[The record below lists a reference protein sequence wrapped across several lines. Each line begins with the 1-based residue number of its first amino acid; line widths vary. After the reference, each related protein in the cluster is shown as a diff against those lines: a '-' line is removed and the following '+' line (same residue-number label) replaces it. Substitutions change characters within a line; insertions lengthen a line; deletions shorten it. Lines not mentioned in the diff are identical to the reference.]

1 MNFITSRWYE
11 WLVGLRYVRAH
22 GVSRFVS
29 FISGVSMA
37 GIGLGVAVLIV
48 VLSVMNGFETEL
60 RERIL
65 AMTAHATVSGLDGRL
80 SDWEQARNA
89 ALTDPRVLE
98 AAPYLSGEGMLVN
111 GERLSGALVQGI
123 EPELEQAVASV
134 GKAMRTGQLGQLVKG
149 EYNIILGSALA
160 EHLRVSVGD
169 SVVLVIAQGQIT
181 PAGLMPRMR
190 RFAVSGIFEIGMYE
204 YDRHVGYIHMGDAA
218 RLYRTGD
225 NVSGLRLKLEDMFQ
239 APQVVREVARSLGG
253 SFFVSDWTREHRNF
267 FRSIQVTKR
276 IMFVIL
282 LLIVA
287 VAAFNIVSTLVMVVQ
302 DKQADIAIFRTLG
315 SSPGSILTVFMIQGL
330 VIGVVGTLGG
340 MLLGVLL
347 ALNLETLVNAMEAVL
362 GMDLLAADVYFIS
375 DLPAR
380 VNWFEVLQIGLFAL
394 GISLVSTIYPA
405 WKAARTQPADAL
417 RYD

>member
-405 WKAARTQPADAL
+405 WKAARTQPAEAL

>member
-1 MNFITSRWYE
+1 
-11 WLVGLRYVRAH
+11 
-22 GVSRFVS
+22 
-29 FISGVSMA
+29 
-37 GIGLGVAVLIV
+37 
-48 VLSVMNGFETEL
+48 
-60 RERIL
+60 
-65 AMTAHATVSGLDGRL
+65 
-80 SDWEQARNA
+80 
-89 ALTDPRVLE
+89 
-98 AAPYLSGEGMLVN
+98 
-111 GERLSGALVQGI
+111 
-123 EPELEQAVASV
+123 
-134 GKAMRTGQLGQLVKG
+134 
-149 EYNIILGSALA
+149 
-160 EHLRVSVGD
+160 
-169 SVVLVIAQGQIT
+169 
-181 PAGLMPRMR
+181 
-190 RFAVSGIFEIGMYE
+190 
-204 YDRHVGYIHMGDAA
+204 
-218 RLYRTGD
+218 
-225 NVSGLRLKLEDMFQ
+225 VSGLRLKLEDMFQ

-405 WKAARTQPADAL
+405 WKAARTQPAEAL

>member
-347 ALNLETLVNAMEAVL
+347 ALNLEMLANAMEAVL

-405 WKAARTQPADAL
+405 WKAARTQPAEAL

>member
-134 GKAMRTGQLGQLVKG
+134 GKAMQTGQLGQLVKG

-204 YDRHVGYIHMGDAA
+204 YDRHVGYIDMGDAA

-405 WKAARTQPADAL
+405 WKAARTQPAEAL

>member
-123 EPELEQAVASV
+123 EPELEQAVAAV
-134 GKAMRTGQLGQLVKG
+134 GNAMQTGQLGQLAKG
-149 EYNIILGSALA
+149 EYNIILGAALA
-160 EHLRVSVGD
+160 EHLQVAVGD
-169 SVVLVIAQGQIT
+169 SVVLVIAQGQVT

-190 RFAVSGIFEIGMYE
+190 RFLVSGIFDIGMYE

-218 RLYRTGD
+218 RLYRAGD

-315 SSPGSILTVFMIQGL
+315 SAPASILTVFMIQGL

-347 ALNLETLVNAMEAVL
+347 ALNLETLVNAMEVVL

-380 VNWFEVLQIGLFAL
+380 VNWLEVLQICLFAL

-405 WKAARTQPADAL
+405 WKAARTQPAEAL

>member
-80 SDWEQARNA
+80 NDWEQARNA

-123 EPELEQAVASV
+123 EPELEQAVAAV
-134 GKAMRTGQLGQLVKG
+134 GNAMQTGQLGQLVKG
-149 EYNIILGSALA
+149 EYNIILGAALA
-160 EHLRVSVGD
+160 EHLQVTVGD
-169 SVVLVIAQGQIT
+169 SVVLVIAQGQVT
-181 PAGLMPRMR
+181 AAGLMPRMR
-190 RFAVSGIFEIGMYE
+190 RFLVSGIFEVGMYE

-218 RLYRTGD
+218 RLYRAGD

-315 SSPGSILTVFMIQGL
+315 SAPASILTVFMIQGL

-347 ALNLETLVNAMEAVL
+347 ALNLEMLVNAMEAVL

-380 VNWFEVLQIGLFAL
+380 VNWLEVLQICLFAL

-405 WKAARTQPADAL
+405 WKAARTQPAEAL

>member
-204 YDRHVGYIHMGDAA
+204 YDRQVGYIHMGDAA

-330 VIGVVGTLGG
+330 LIGVVGTLGG

-405 WKAARTQPADAL
+405 WKAARTQPAEAL

>member
-1 MNFITSRWYE
+1 
-11 WLVGLRYVRAH
+11 
-22 GVSRFVS
+22 
-29 FISGVSMA
+29 
-37 GIGLGVAVLIV
+37 
-48 VLSVMNGFETEL
+48 
-60 RERIL
+60 
-65 AMTAHATVSGLDGRL
+65 
-80 SDWEQARNA
+80 
-89 ALTDPRVLE
+89 
-98 AAPYLSGEGMLVN
+98 
-111 GERLSGALVQGI
+111 
-123 EPELEQAVASV
+123 
-134 GKAMRTGQLGQLVKG
+134 
-149 EYNIILGSALA
+149 
-160 EHLRVSVGD
+160 
-169 SVVLVIAQGQIT
+169 
-181 PAGLMPRMR
+181 
-190 RFAVSGIFEIGMYE
+190 
-204 YDRHVGYIHMGDAA
+204 
-218 RLYRTGD
+218 
-225 NVSGLRLKLEDMFQ
+225 MFQ

-347 ALNLETLVNAMEAVL
+347 ALNLETLVNGMEAVL

-405 WKAARTQPADAL
+405 WKAARTQPAEAL

>member
-134 GKAMRTGQLGQLVKG
+134 GKAMQTGQLGQLVKG

-405 WKAARTQPADAL
+405 WKAARTQPAEAL

>member
-1 MNFITSRWYE
+1 MKGMSTRWYE
-11 WLVGLRYVRAH
+11 WLVGLRYVRSR

-48 VLSVMNGFETEL
+48 VLSVMNGFEAEL

-65 AMTAHATVSGLDGRL
+65 AMTAHATVTGLDGRL
-80 SDWEQARNA
+80 AGWQAARSQ
-89 ALTDPRVLE
+89 ALSDPRVLE
-98 AAPYLSGEGMLVN
+98 AAPFLSGEGMLVK
-111 GERLSGALVQGI
+111 GDAVSGAMVQGI
-123 EPELEQAVASV
+123 DPAMEQAVAKV
-134 GKAMRTGQLGQLVKG
+134 GDAMQRGQLDQLVAG
-149 EYNIILGSALA
+149 DYSIVLGSALA
-160 EHLRVSVGD
+160 EHLQAQVGD
-169 SVVLVIAQGQIT
+169 TVILVIAQGQVT

-190 RFAVSGIFEIGMYE
+190 RFTVSGIFEIGMYE
-204 YDRHVGYIHMGDAA
+204 YDRHVAYVHMADAG
-218 RLYRTGD
+218 RLYRTGE
-225 NVSGLRLKLEDMFQ
+225 NVSGLRLKLEDMFM
-239 APQVVREVARSLGG
+239 APQVVRDVARSLGG
-253 SFFVSDWTREHRNF
+253 SFYVSDWTREHRNF

-315 SSPGSILTVFMIQGL
+315 AAPRSILAVFMIQGL
-330 VIGVVGTLGG
+330 VVGLVGTLGG
-340 MLLGVLL
+340 MILGVLV
-347 ALNLETLVNAMEAVL
+347 AFNLEQLVSGLESLL
-362 GMDLLAADVYFIS
+362 GIDLLAADVYFIS

-380 VNWFEVLQIGLFAL
+380 VNWGEVGQICLFAL
-394 GISLVSTIYPA
+394 GISLLSTIYPA
-405 WKAARTQPADAL
+405 WKAARTQPAEAL

>member
-1 MNFITSRWYE
+1 MKGLSSHWYE
-11 WLVGLRYVRAH
+11 WLVGLRYVRSR

-48 VLSVMNGFETEL
+48 VLSVMNGFEAEL

-65 AMTAHATVSGLDGRL
+65 AMTAHATVSGLNGRL
-80 SDWEQARNA
+80 ANWEEARGQAM
-89 ALTDPRVLE
+89 TDPRVLE
-98 AAPYLSGEGMLVN
+98 AAPYLSGEGMLVH
-111 GERLSGALVQGI
+111 GDVVSGAMVQGI
-123 EPELEQAVASV
+123 DPKLEQAVAAV
-134 GKAMRTGQLGQLVKG
+134 GDAMQTGQLGQLVPG
-149 EYNIILGSALA
+149 SYNIVLGSALA
-160 EHLRVSVGD
+160 EHLEARVGD
-169 SVVLVIAQGQIT
+169 TVILVIAQGQVT

-190 RFAVSGIFEIGMYE
+190 RFTVSGIFEIGMYE
-204 YDRHVGYIHMGDAA
+204 YDRHVGYMHMADAG

-225 NVSGLRLKLEDMFQ
+225 NITGLRLKLEDMFL
-239 APQVVREVARSLGG
+239 APQVVRDVAHSLGG
-253 SFFVSDWTREHRNF
+253 SFYVSDWTREHRNF

-315 SSPGSILTVFMIQGL
+315 AAPRSILSVFMIQGL
-330 VIGVVGTLGG
+330 VVGVAGTLGG
-340 MLLGVLL
+340 MVLGVLV
-347 ALNLETLVNAMEAVL
+347 ASNLEQLVSGLESIL
-362 GMDLLAADVYFIS
+362 DLDLLAADVYFIS

-380 VNWFEVLQIGLFAL
+380 VNWGEVAQICLFAM
-394 GISLVSTIYPA
+394 GISLLSTIYPA
-405 WKAARTQPADAL
+405 WKAARTQPAEAL

>member
-1 MNFITSRWYE
+1 
-11 WLVGLRYVRAH
+11 
-22 GVSRFVS
+22 
-29 FISGVSMA
+29 
-37 GIGLGVAVLIV
+37 
-48 VLSVMNGFETEL
+48 
-60 RERIL
+60 
-65 AMTAHATVSGLDGRL
+65 
-80 SDWEQARNA
+80 
-89 ALTDPRVLE
+89 
-98 AAPYLSGEGMLVN
+98 MLVN

-123 EPELEQAVASV
+123 EPELEQAVASL
-134 GKAMRTGQLGQLVKG
+134 GNAMQTGNLGQLLKG
-149 EYNIILGSALA
+149 EYNIILGAALA
-160 EHLRVSVGD
+160 EHLQLSVGD

-190 RFAVSGIFEIGMYE
+190 RFVVSGIFEIGMYE

-315 SSPGSILTVFMIQGL
+315 SAPGSILTVFMIQGL

-380 VNWFEVLQIGLFAL
+380 VNWIEVLQIGLFAL

-405 WKAARTQPADAL
+405 WKAARTQPAEAL

>member
-123 EPELEQAVASV
+123 EPELEQAVAAV
-134 GKAMRTGQLGQLVKG
+134 GNAMQTGQLGQLAKG
-149 EYNIILGSALA
+149 EYNIILGAALA
-160 EHLRVSVGD
+160 EHLQVTVGD
-169 SVVLVIAQGQIT
+169 SVVLVIAQGQVT
-181 PAGLMPRMR
+181 AAGLMPRMR
-190 RFAVSGIFEIGMYE
+190 RFLVSGIFEIGMYE
-204 YDRHVGYIHMGDAA
+204 SDRHVGYIHMGDAA
-218 RLYRTGD
+218 RLYRAGD

-315 SSPGSILTVFMIQGL
+315 SAPASILTVFMIQGL

-347 ALNLETLVNAMEAVL
+347 ALNLETLVNAMEVVL

-380 VNWFEVLQIGLFAL
+380 VNWLEVLQICLFAL

-405 WKAARTQPADAL
+405 WKAARTQPAEAL

>member
-1 MNFITSRWYE
+1 MKGMSSHWYE
-11 WLVGLRYVRAH
+11 WLVGLRYVRSR

-48 VLSVMNGFETEL
+48 VLSVMNGFEAEL

-65 AMTAHATVSGLDGRL
+65 AMTAHATVTGLDGRL
-80 SDWEQARNA
+80 AAWQEARSQALA
-89 ALTDPRVLE
+89 DPRVLE
-98 AAPYLSGEGMLVN
+98 AAPFLSGEGMLVN
-111 GERLSGALVQGI
+111 GDAVSGAMVQGI
-123 EPELEQAVASV
+123 DPVMEQAVAKV
-134 GKAMRTGQLGQLVKG
+134 GDAMQKGRLDQLVEG
-149 EYNIILGSALA
+149 DYSIVLGSALA
-160 EHLRVSVGD
+160 EHLRAQVGD
-169 SVVLVIAQGQIT
+169 TVILVIAQGQVT

-190 RFAVSGIFEIGMYE
+190 RFTVSGIFEIGMYE
-204 YDRHVGYIHMGDAA
+204 YDRHVAYIHMADAG
-218 RLYRTGD
+218 RLYRTGEG
-225 NVSGLRLKLEDMFQ
+225 VTGLRLKLEDMFL
-239 APQVVREVARSLGG
+239 APQVVRDVARSLGG
-253 SFFVSDWTREHRNF
+253 SFYVSDWTREHRNF

-315 SSPGSILTVFMIQGL
+315 AAPRSILAVFMIQGL
-330 VIGVVGTLGG
+330 VVGLVGTLGG
-340 MLLGVLL
+340 MILGVLV
-347 ALNLETLVNAMEAVL
+347 AFNLEQLVSGLESVL
-362 GMDLLAADVYFIS
+362 GIDLLAADVYFIS

-380 VNWFEVLQIGLFAL
+380 VNWGEVGQICLFAL
-394 GISLVSTIYPA
+394 GISLLSTIYPA
-405 WKAARTQPADAL
+405 WKAARTQPAEAL

>member
-347 ALNLETLVNAMEAVL
+347 ALNLETLVNGMEAVL

-405 WKAARTQPADAL
+405 WKAARTQPAEAL

>member
-1 MNFITSRWYE
+1 MKILTSRWYE

-37 GIGLGVAVLIV
+37 GIGLGVAVLII

-80 SDWEQARNA
+80 TDWEQARNA

-98 AAPYLSGEGMLVN
+98 AAPYLRGEGMLVN
-111 GERLSGALVQGI
+111 GERLSGALVQGV
-123 EPELEQAVASV
+123 EPELELAVASV
-134 GKAMRTGQLGQLVKG
+134 GQAMQTGQLEQLVKG
-149 EYNIILGSALA
+149 EYNIILGAALA

-190 RFAVSGIFEIGMYE
+190 RFVVSGIFEIGMYE
-204 YDRHVGYIHMGDAA
+204 YDRHVGYIHMSDAA

-225 NVSGLRLKLEDMFQ
+225 DVSGLRLKLEDMFQ
-239 APQVVREVARSLGG
+239 APQVVRDVARSLGG

-315 SSPGSILTVFMIQGL
+315 SAPGSILTVFMIQGL

-347 ALNLETLVNAMEAVL
+347 AFNLETLVNGMEAVL

-380 VNWFEVLQIGLFAL
+380 VNWMEVFQICLFAL

-405 WKAARTQPADAL
+405 WKAARTQPAEAL

>member
-134 GKAMRTGQLGQLVKG
+134 GKAMQTGQLGQLVKG

-347 ALNLETLVNAMEAVL
+347 ALNLETLVNGMEAVL

-405 WKAARTQPADAL
+405 WKAARTQPAEAL

>member
-123 EPELEQAVASV
+123 EPELEQAVAAV
-134 GKAMRTGQLGQLVKG
+134 GNAMQTGQLGQLAKG
-149 EYNIILGSALA
+149 EYNIILGAALA
-160 EHLRVSVGD
+160 EHLQVAVGD
-169 SVVLVIAQGQIT
+169 SVVLVIAQGQVT

-190 RFAVSGIFEIGMYE
+190 RFLVSGIFEIGMYE

-218 RLYRTGD
+218 RLYRAGD

-315 SSPGSILTVFMIQGL
+315 SAPASILTVFMIQGL

-347 ALNLETLVNAMEAVL
+347 ALNLEMLVNAMEVVL

-380 VNWFEVLQIGLFAL
+380 VNWLEVLQICLFAL

-405 WKAARTQPADAL
+405 WKAARTQPAEAL

>member
-1 MNFITSRWYE
+1 MKGMSSHWYE
-11 WLVGLRYVRAH
+11 WLVGLRYVRSR

-48 VLSVMNGFETEL
+48 VLSVMNGFEAEL

-65 AMTAHATVSGLDGRL
+65 AMTAHATVTGLDGRL
-80 SDWEQARNA
+80 AAWQEARSQALA
-89 ALTDPRVLE
+89 DPRVLE
-98 AAPYLSGEGMLVN
+98 AAPFLSGEGMLVN
-111 GERLSGALVQGI
+111 GDAVSGAMVQGI
-123 EPELEQAVASV
+123 DPVMEQAVAKV
-134 GKAMRTGQLGQLVKG
+134 GDAMQKGRLDQLVEG
-149 EYNIILGSALA
+149 DYSIVLGSALA
-160 EHLRVSVGD
+160 EHLRAQVGD
-169 SVVLVIAQGQIT
+169 TVILVIAQGQVT

-190 RFAVSGIFEIGMYE
+190 RFTVSGIFEIGMYE
-204 YDRHVGYIHMGDAA
+204 YDRHVAYIHMADAG
-218 RLYRTGD
+218 RLYRTGEG
-225 NVSGLRLKLEDMFQ
+225 VTGLRLKLEDMFL
-239 APQVVREVARSLGG
+239 APQVVRDVARSLGG
-253 SFFVSDWTREHRNF
+253 SFYVSDWTREHRNF

-315 SSPGSILTVFMIQGL
+315 AAPRSILAVFMIQGL
-330 VIGVVGTLGG
+330 VVGLVGTLGG
-340 MLLGVLL
+340 MILGVLV
-347 ALNLETLVNAMEAVL
+347 AFNLEQLVSGLESLL
-362 GMDLLAADVYFIS
+362 GIDLLAADVYFIS

-380 VNWFEVLQIGLFAL
+380 VNWGEVGQICLFAL
-394 GISLVSTIYPA
+394 GISLLSTIYPA
-405 WKAARTQPADAL
+405 WKAARTQPAEAL

>member
-315 SSPGSILTVFMIQGL
+315 SSPRSILTVFMIQGL

>member
-1 MNFITSRWYE
+1 MRILSSRWYE

-48 VLSVMNGFETEL
+48 VLSVMNGFEAEL

-65 AMTAHATVSGLDGRL
+65 AMTAHATISGLDGKL
-80 SDWEQARNA
+80 GNWEAARA
-89 ALTDPRVLE
+89 RALEDPRVLG

-111 GERLSGALVQGI
+111 GDQLSGALVQGV
-123 EPELEQAVASV
+123 EPELEQQVAAV
-134 GKAMRTGQLGQLVKG
+134 GGAMREGQLSQLAEG
-149 EYNIILGSALA
+149 SYNIILGSALA
-160 EHLRVSVGD
+160 EHLGLKLGD
-169 SVVLVIAQGQIT
+169 SVVLVIAQGQVT

-190 RFAVSGIFEIGMYE
+190 RFAVSGIFDIGMYE
-204 YDRHVGYIHMGDAA
+204 YDRHVAYINMADAD
-218 RLYRTGD
+218 RLYRAGGS
-225 NVSGLRLKLEDMFQ
+225 VSGLRLKLTDMFL

-253 SFFVSDWTREHRNF
+253 SFYVMDWTRQHRNF
-267 FRSIQVTKR
+267 FRSIQVTKH

-315 SSPGSILTVFMIQGL
+315 SAPGSILSIFMIQGL
-330 VIGVVGTLGG
+330 VVGIAGTLGG

-347 ALNLETLVNAMEAVL
+347 AFNLESLVSGLESIL
-362 GMDLLAADVYFIS
+362 GIDLLAADVYFIS

-380 VNWFEVLQIGLFAL
+380 VNWSEVAQICLFAL
-394 GISLVSTIYPA
+394 LISLLSTIYPA
-405 WKAARTQPADAL
+405 WKAARTQPAEAL